1 MVKSMN
7 NLIFDLSA
15 SKAVTNSFRVT
26 KLLSQQKFNK
36 S

>member
-15 SKAVTNSFRVT
+15 SKAVINSFRVT